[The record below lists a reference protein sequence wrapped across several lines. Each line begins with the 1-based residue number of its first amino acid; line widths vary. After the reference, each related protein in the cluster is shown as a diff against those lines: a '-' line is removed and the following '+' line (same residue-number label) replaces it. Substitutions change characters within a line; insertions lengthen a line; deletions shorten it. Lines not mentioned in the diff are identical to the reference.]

1 MCAIYLYDISYKYIY
16 IFYHIIYIYIQIIA
30 IMAIMDVIII
40 ISFMWA
46 TQWMVFATTHHDFG
60 DDLVRELSQKNHKTV
75 GIVHYYHSCY
85 ENVG

>member
-1 MCAIYLYDISYKYIY
+1 
-16 IFYHIIYIYIQIIA
+16 
-30 IMAIMDVIII
+30 MAIMDVIII

-75 GIVHYYHSCY
+75 GIVHYYHSCMKM
-85 ENVG
+85 